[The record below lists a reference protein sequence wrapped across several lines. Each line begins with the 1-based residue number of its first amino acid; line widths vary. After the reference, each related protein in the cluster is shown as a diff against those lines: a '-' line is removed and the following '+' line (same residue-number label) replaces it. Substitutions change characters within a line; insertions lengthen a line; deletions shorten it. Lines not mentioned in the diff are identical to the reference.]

1 MSDLLKTILA
11 DHHVDESEIKALFAE
26 YDTSGDGVLDVNEQL
41 VLARDVAVM
50 TGATTENVLSILN
63 FYQQDWDQRIDQ
75 EELRA
80 FLEVYVAE

>member
-11 DHHVDESEIKALFAE
+11 DHQVDEAELKALFNE

-50 TGATTENVLSILN
+50 TGASTENVLSILN
-63 FYQQDWDQRIDQ
+63 FYQQDWNNRIDQ
-75 EELRA
+75 DELRA

>member
-11 DHHVDESEIKALFAE
+11 DHQVDEAELKALFNE

-50 TGATTENVLSILN
+50 TGASTENVLSILD
-63 FYQQDWDQRIDQ
+63 FYQQDWNNRIDQ
-75 EELRA
+75 DELRA

>member
-11 DHHVDESEIKALFAE
+11 DHQVDEAELKALFNE

-50 TGATTENVLSILN
+50 TGASIENVLSILN
-63 FYQQDWDQRIDQ
+63 FYQQDWDNRIDQ
-75 EELRA
+75 DELRA